1 MEEGRPS
8 HVDKGG
14 KGRESRRHDNVSDEE
29 LLNRAKEATEFVLS
43 NPNLLHILVG
53 RFKKKLTS
61 SDFIIDLNL
70 EEVLTQSSNQNHYES
85 DNGRL
90 GGGMFRDV
98 MVARLS
104 HAYEDVF
111 SSIVPPA
118 KDSSTNNNEEN
129 ATVVKPLWWEEASTK
144 DKIMNMMWP
153 LLQYVDI
160 ECNYRVRRA
169 IRDLGTHE
177 SKNIVELLKNP
188 HITSMSERLNP
199 LCVDGFYNIIYKAV
213 KSVEAILTVSGKEY
227 STRSLVSSELLAKG
241 DEGGVETYEKI
252 IFKDAYQSIWRVLK
266 RNLKDDLPRVSL
278 FKSLAFSTKW
288 GGEVDTEVLD
298 VLYRDI
304 EDERDFFTQITCVM
318 YYSIWVDFFYQCT
331 NKNTKLTETMDEKP
345 VFMTKNKG
353 AWRDRDLLEHMTRS
367 EDGTV
372 GDMSRFFMGVS
383 LSTAS
388 LVSWV
393 DTVMNE
399 EYEEKRKRK
408 PESEKKKDESTAISA
423 GLLQLMAFIKCAS
436 SKPLVCYGRPERDL
450 SDYLPPQ
457 TALESRM
464 VNEFL
469 VGSLDEGERNYS
481 TDEMMMMI
489 YPMYEYSMPDPDSE
503 YYYPL
508 DDQAGKVPRRRR
520 SSTEHA
526 SDHHHLEI
534 SVNPDSF
541 SAMAMVF
548 ISCIVSDIAEW
559 LVTSSLTEVEI
570 DEGVDASPEF
580 KRHCFLETNRIVVDH
595 FFTALEGTEAVK
607 LAYFTPPV
615 MHAIDEAKAE
625 SDSFSQTDGGGDHRD
640 DQFWEW
646 RSEIKRY
653 PIAQLHKGTPES
665 EESRVADSSLLQIPN
680 TMSNW
685 TTYKKI
691 IKSKY
696 LDPIEDV
703 CSHHRS
709 KGSLTDEMM
718 TAPVKLESRYRDPLL
733 PIILERFERCCM
745 YAAAF
750 YSHVEAENG
759 WRVLKGIIPLK
770 KQIEKFQIDVHA
782 VTEAEKKKEN
792 RWEVELVRSDSKDRL
807 VLVLESEG
815 SEGEGDGT
823 GVDLEETLES
833 PRSKKT
839 YHNISK
845 QLMGTSHE
853 AFRKVALCSMLNE
866 IYRAAL
872 GGDLAEEAKHAFIA
886 VRSLYAVPR
895 EVVIDAMTHKINVHD
910 AKIDYLI
917 KREVEER
924 RDKRTLP
931 VFMVIPPF
939 FGSSI
944 TIYINEENPVMDFKH
959 KYIKDEISKIAWRI
973 ISRYWDDALMFQNL
987 YVLLRKFY
995 SIIGTPKDE
1004 HKVFDLSLNS
1014 KTYRKYLETVRSRL
1028 IFIDNVVEA
1037 GNGSLS
1043 YKRIRRVVER
1053 ASIDKAKRRH
1063 HHYHHHESKDK
1074 IKRSDEEKRGDEDE
1088 DEEESMPSGMHS
1100 VDFDKDDEGRT
1111 IKLMFV
1117 KEKEARLKALFTNQ
1131 EATTYMKEYYDHY
1144 KNLETMRGDTVN
1156 LINTMHYLLTT
1167 LMVDIR
1173 CNIPVYLAIKEY
1185 EAMNINTVIDP
1196 FEFAMAVSKR
1206 TDL

>member
-1 MEEGRPS
+1 MEEEEGGGPS
-8 HVDKGG
+8 RIDKEG

-29 LLNRAKEATEFVLS
+29 LLSRAKEATESVLS

-53 RFKKKLTS
+53 KFKKKLTS

-70 EEVLTQSSNQNHYES
+70 EEVLTQSANQNHYES

-111 SSIVPPA
+111 SSIAPPA
-118 KDSSTNNNEEN
+118 KDSSTNIEEN
-129 ATVVKPLWWEEASTK
+129 AAVKPLWWEEASTK
-144 DKIMNMMWP
+144 DKIMSMMWP

-199 LCVDGFYNIIYKAV
+199 LCVGGFYNIIYNAV

-252 IFKDAYQSIWRVLK
+252 IIFKDAYQSIWRVLK

-278 FKSLAFSTKW
+278 FKSLAFSTKR

-331 NKNTKLTETMDEKP
+331 NKNAKLTETMDEKP

-353 AWRDRDLLEHMTRS
+353 AWRDRDLLENMTRS
-367 EDGTV
+367 EDEAV
-372 GDMSRFFMGVS
+372 GDMSRFFTGVS

-393 DTVMNE
+393 DTVMNN
-399 EYEEKRKRK
+399 EK
-408 PESEKKKDESTAISA
+408 KKKDESTAISA
-423 GLLQLMAFIKCAS
+423 GLLQLMAFIKCVS
-436 SKPLVCYGRPERDL
+436 SKPLVCYGRPGRDL

-457 TALESRM
+457 MALESRM

-469 VGSLDEGERNYS
+469 VGSLDEGEEEERSYS

-520 SSTEHA
+520 RRRGSSTEHA
-526 SDHHHLEI
+526 SDHHLEI

-548 ISCIVSDIAEW
+548 ISCIVSEIAEW

-625 SDSFSQTDGGGDHRD
+625 SDSFSQTDGGDHR

-665 EESRVADSSLLQIPN
+665 EGSRVVDSPLLQIPN

-685 TTYKKI
+685 TTYKNI

-696 LDPIEDV
+696 LDPLEDV
-703 CSHHRS
+703 CSHRS

-718 TAPVKLESRYRDPLL
+718 TVPVKPESRYRDPLL

-750 YSHVEAENG
+750 YSHVESENG

-807 VLVLESEG
+807 VLVLESED
-815 SEGEGDGT
+815 SEGEDDGT

-853 AFRKVALCSMLNE
+853 AFRKVALCSMLNG

-872 GGDLAEEAKHAFIA
+872 GGDIAEEAKQAFIA

-924 RDKRTLP
+924 RDERTLP

-995 SIIGTPKDE
+995 SIVGTPKDE

-1063 HHYHHHESKDK
+1063 HHHHHESKDK
-1074 IKRSDEEKRGDEDE
+1074 IKRSDEEKGE
-1088 DEEESMPSGMHS
+1088 DEEESMTSDMDS
-1100 VDFDKDDEGRT
+1100 VDFDKDDDEERT

-1117 KEKEARLKALFTNQ
+1117 KEKEARLEALFTNQ
-1131 EATTYMKEYYDHY
+1131 EAMTYMKEYYDHY
-1144 KNLETMRGDTVN
+1144 KNLETMKGDTVN
-1156 LINTMHYLLTT
+1156 LINTMHHLLTT

-1185 EAMNINTVIDP
+1185 ETMNINTVVDP
-1196 FEFAMAVSKR
+1196 FEFAMVVSKR